1 MDPPIPYPTLQS
13 WKQQI
18 RSTPDPFI
26 QILPKVELHVHL
38 EGTLTPSLRFAL
50 AQRNNLPLHSA
61 RLNKTFTSLPDLES
75 AYNLLQ
81 PRSIKGVG
89 LSAFFEAYYGGMEV
103 LQSEQDFHDLGIE
116 YFKRAKQM
124 GVLYCEVMFDV
135 QAHTRRG
142 VEIGVLMRG
151 LESARREAD
160 ELGVKVNYIMCFL
173 RDLSPE
179 DAMMHYEMA
188 LPYREMIV
196 GIGLDSN
203 EYGRPPLLFDE
214 VYKRA
219 REDGFKLTCHCDVTQ
234 KDTHEHIRQVAC
246 ELGGTGADRIDH
258 GLDAAEAPELVEIIK
273 IKRTGMTLCPW
284 AYVRHHKE
292 ENVFGYVRRLF
303 DAGVLVNISSDSPA
317 YVESN
322 WVVDNLML
330 LKIKGGFMDDEIVKV
345 QFNAVD
351 ICWAP
356 KSLKAEMR
364 EKIELFLKKMQRK

>member
-1 MDPPIPYPTLQS
+1 
-13 WKQQI
+13 
-18 RSTPDPFI
+18 
-26 QILPKVELHVHL
+26 
-38 EGTLTPSLRFAL
+38 
-50 AQRNNLPLHSA
+50 
-61 RLNKTFTSLPDLES
+61 
-75 AYNLLQ
+75 
-81 PRSIKGVG
+81 
-89 LSAFFEAYYGGMEV
+89 
-103 LQSEQDFHDLGIE
+103 
-116 YFKRAKQM
+116 
-124 GVLYCEVMFDV
+124 
-135 QAHTRRG
+135 
-142 VEIGVLMRG
+142 
-151 LESARREAD
+151 
-160 ELGVKVNYIMCFL
+160 VKVNYIMCFL

-292 ENVFGYVRRLF
+292 ENVFGYVRKLF

-330 LKIKGGFMDDEIVKV
+330 LKIKGGFTDDEIVKV

>member
-1 MDPPIPYPTLQS
+1 
-13 WKQQI
+13 
-18 RSTPDPFI
+18 
-26 QILPKVELHVHL
+26 
-38 EGTLTPSLRFAL
+38 
-50 AQRNNLPLHSA
+50 
-61 RLNKTFTSLPDLES
+61 
-75 AYNLLQ
+75 
-81 PRSIKGVG
+81 
-89 LSAFFEAYYGGMEV
+89 
-103 LQSEQDFHDLGIE
+103 
-116 YFKRAKQM
+116 
-124 GVLYCEVMFDV
+124 
-135 QAHTRRG
+135 
-142 VEIGVLMRG
+142 
-151 LESARREAD
+151 
-160 ELGVKVNYIMCFL
+160 VKVNYIMCFL

-179 DAMMHYEMA
+179 DAMKHYEMA

-292 ENVFGYVRRLF
+292 ENVFGYVRKLF

-330 LKIKGGFMDDEIVKV
+330 LKIKGGFTDDEIVKV